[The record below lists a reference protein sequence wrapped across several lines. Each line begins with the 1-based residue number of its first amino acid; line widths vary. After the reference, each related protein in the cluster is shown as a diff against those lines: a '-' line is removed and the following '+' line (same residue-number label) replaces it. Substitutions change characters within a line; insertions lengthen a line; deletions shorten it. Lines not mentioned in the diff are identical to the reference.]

1 MNFPFCGSSTT
12 SGFAVSTLYSEIFPS
27 CEPDITYLPS
37 GENVTVH
44 KSTGPNAVWFNNCP
58 VSALQMHNPESNE
71 LLAIV
76 LPSLLTA
83 TDTTPNEW
91 PDNCWRNSSFLSF
104 TFHTLTVSSKLP
116 VTMKSLASGFFGDSI
131 VSSTSLFAVVSASEA
146 FLDDRPQATAQM
158 LSSWAN
164 SCLCSSEYYANK
176 INGVRCTNAICFE
189 YYFKFFFTIFNN
201 FSNRVNCT
209 NVYVLT
215 ILIKINKSPGQTELF
230 NLFVADAFGK

>member
-1 MNFPFCGSSTT
+1 MLNVNFPFCGSNTV

-58 VSALQMHNPESNE
+58 VSALQIHNPESNE

-83 TDTTPNEW
+83 TETTPKEW

-104 TFHTLTVSSKLP
+104 TFQTFTVSSKLP
-116 VTMKSLASGFFGDSI
+116 VTMKSLISTDCGLIGDTIDS
-131 VSSTSLFAVVSASEA
+131 FVSAFTISLVSVA
-146 FLDDRPQATAQM
+146 VLDDRPQATAQI
-158 LSSWAN
+158 LSSWAG
-164 SCLCSSEYYANK
+164 SCFCSREYYKTRNK
-176 INGVRCTNAICFE
+176 LG
-189 YYFKFFFTIFNN
+189 
-201 FSNRVNCT
+201 
-209 NVYVLT
+209 YV
-215 ILIKINKSPGQTELF
+215 GW
-230 NLFVADAFGK
+230 